1 MGGKKVYVKTE
12 DEERLMT
19 IIKRSIKDGIV
30 EKEMSYKR
38 FKHFYRDDD
47 YMYKYLKKQYYAHN
61 KDRFAQ
67 ASIYIITDG
76 RLFNTYPVSLAL
88 LILHTLRV
96 VKEMNDDKFAKK
108 QLSSII
114 SDLNRL
120 SGMRY
125 CGKLN
130 TEINLLKGNR
140 DFITSTLLEYY
151 GDKFTKDT
159 IDCTINLLE
168 TIGDKNIESDL
179 PL

>member
-1 MGGKKVYVKTE
+1 MAGKKVYVKTE

-30 EKEMSYKR
+30 AKEMSYKR
-38 FKHFYRDDD
+38 FKRFYRDDD
-47 YMYKYLKKQYYAHN
+47 YMHRFMKAQYYGYN
-61 KDRFAQ
+61 KNRFAN
-67 ASIYIITDG
+67 ASILMIADG
-76 RLFNTYPVSLAL
+76 RLFITYPVSSAL

-96 VKEMNDDKFAKK
+96 VKEMNDDKFAKRH
-108 QLSSII
+108 LSSII
-114 SDLNRL
+114 SYLNRL

-125 CGKLN
+125 CGKLD
-130 TEINLLKGNR
+130 TEIKLLKGNR

-168 TIGDKNIESDL
+168 NIGDKNISDL

>member
-1 MGGKKVYVKTE
+1 MARKKVYVKTE

-19 IIKRSIKDGIV
+19 IIKRSIKDGV
-30 EKEMSYKR
+30 VAKEMSYQRFKR
-38 FKHFYRDDD
+38 FYRNDD
-47 YMYKYLKKQYYAHN
+47 YMHKYMKAQYYGYN
-61 KDRFAQ
+61 KDRFAS
-67 ASIYIITDG
+67 ASIYMITDG
-76 RLFNTYPVSLAL
+76 RLFNTYPVSSAL

-108 QLSSII
+108 HFSSII
-114 SDLNRL
+114 SYLNRL
-120 SGMRY
+120 SGMSY
-125 CGKLN
+125 CGKLD
-130 TEINLLKGNR
+130 TEIKLLKSNR

-168 TIGDKNIESDL
+168 NIGDKNISDL